1 MVRQG
6 SGLEI
11 IDIANPEA
19 PRRAVQHMKA
29 SADKQIG
36 IGSMGEDGRT
46 PPPTQRRRPKG
57 QHQSQG
63 SPHTKVTS
71 LYRCDVAIGGGSQIF
86 GNSLEFL

>member
-19 PRRAVQHMKA
+19 SRRAVQHMKA

-36 IGSMGEDGRT
+36 IGSMGEDGRAPP
-46 PPPTQRRRPKG
+46 PPPTHSAQ
-57 QHQSQG
+57 
-63 SPHTKVTS
+63 TS
-71 LYRCDVAIGGGSQIF
+71 KRSAPITGIAPY
-86 GNSLEFL
+86 